1 MATTVERVSFES
13 QGRALVGLLALCA
26 VIAGCAHSSQGT
38 VMTSSRPA
46 AREAIESTVIGV
58 AHHIDHKAWRELR
71 ALYAESV
78 QTDYTSLFGGEVQQQ
93 PGDALIEAWKKLLT
107 PVVTQHLLGP
117 ITVEIDGATATA
129 RCHVRGYH
137 HAKGA
142 AGGDEW
148 MVAGHYVFGLTQDG
162 SSWKIRSMK
171 LELLYQTGNLQLLA
185 AAGGG

>member
-1 MATTVERVSFES
+1 MATAVERVSFES

-26 VIAGCAHSSQGT
+26 VIAGCAHSNQGT
-38 VMTSSRPA
+38 VMTSSQPA

-117 ITVEIDGATATA
+117 IAVEIDGATATA

-148 MVAGHYVFGLTQDG
+148 MVAGHYEFGLTKDG

-185 AAGGG
+185 VAGGG